1 MNKIQ
6 TVSAWLIFQ
15 KKIFYRSFFFR
26 NFRPTKL
33 IPFTKA
39 EIWNEDGFF
48 SNLPKSMKLKK
59 CAGRALSFVET
70 TADR

>member
-1 MNKIQ
+1 MRG
-6 TVSAWLIFQ
+6 LFF
-15 KKIFYRSFFFR
+15 KKKYSIEDYFDR

-48 SNLPKSMKLKK
+48 SNLPKSMRLKK